1 MNLDHWLVERTFH
14 HSAFWDRRWLV
25 EEKER
30 QGLTISLCLPAYNEE
45 KTIGKEIVIFK
56 SELHDR
62 YPLVDEIAVVDSGS
76 TDRTREI
83 AASFGAEVFRAE
95 DYLPQYGAQ
104 AGQRRESLESP
115 VSFTRRHHCFRRL
128 GYLEHASSLC
138 VWPRRTADSKPG
150 HPVCEGV
157 L

>member
-1 MNLDHWLVERTFH
+1 M
-14 HSAFWDRRWLV
+14 

-83 AASFGAEVFRAE
+83 AASFGAEVF
-95 DYLPQYGAQ
+95 
-104 AGQRRESLESP
+104 
-115 VSFTRRHHCFRRL
+115 
-128 GYLEHASSLC
+128 
-138 VWPRRTADSKPG
+138 WPRITCHSTEHGGAKARISGKPCTCYVATSLSSSTRISRTRIPALSMVSSDR
-150 HPVCEGV
+150 
-157 L
+157 